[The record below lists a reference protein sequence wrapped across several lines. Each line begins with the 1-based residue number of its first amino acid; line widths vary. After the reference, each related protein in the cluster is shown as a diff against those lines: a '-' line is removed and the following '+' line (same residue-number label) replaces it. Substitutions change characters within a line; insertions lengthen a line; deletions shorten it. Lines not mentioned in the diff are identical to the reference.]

1 MYILFGFWRF
11 HLWKSCRLQRIID
24 ARGAGAIIPKRRED
38 LTCCRNGR
46 GGVEQIRRP
55 TQMTIAH
62 PLDIYMYSDIL
73 CSVCYFWP
81 RSSGEQQNIHMYN
94 TIHTDVRPYL

>member
-1 MYILFGFWRF
+1 MHSRLLLLFF
-11 HLWKSCRLQRIID
+11 KTYVQQRILCLAFDVSISEKAAD
-24 ARGAGAIIPKRRED
+24 FNALLMHGGAGAIIPKRRED

-62 PLDIYMYSDIL
+62 PLDIYMYFDIL
-73 CSVCYFWP
+73 GSVLFLTTLIW
-81 RSSGEQQNIHMYN
+81 
-94 TIHTDVRPYL
+94 